1 MSRLERDRG
10 KVSDF
15 EKAGYV
21 QLSPSKK
28 SLKITVD
35 DNDKAF
41 VETYYV
47 GIGDIKKAL
56 EQPSFAATIV
66 RRLDKEASE

>member
-47 GIGDIKKAL
+47 GIGDIHKAL
-56 EQPSFAATIV
+56 AQPSFAATIV
-66 RRLDKEASE
+66 KRIDKEVSE